1 MNKSDYKHQ
10 ISAFQS
16 HLYGIESAVD
26 NVGKIV
32 SAGFNR
38 TFMELKDAKLRS
50 ITCKMNTFQSH
61 LYGIESLKSY
71 ILILGK
77 IVSILYQSNY
87 TNQTRACQFL
97 KLVLLYNLTEFYL
110 PYT

>member
-1 MNKSDYKHQ
+1 MELKEDAYGSDIIKK
-10 ISAFQS
+10 
-16 HLYGIESAVD
+16 LR
-26 NVGKIV
+26 
-32 SAGFNR
+32 FNR
-38 TFMELKDAKLRS
+38 TFMELKV
-50 ITCKMNTFQSH
+50 CKSQIRVNTRRFQSH